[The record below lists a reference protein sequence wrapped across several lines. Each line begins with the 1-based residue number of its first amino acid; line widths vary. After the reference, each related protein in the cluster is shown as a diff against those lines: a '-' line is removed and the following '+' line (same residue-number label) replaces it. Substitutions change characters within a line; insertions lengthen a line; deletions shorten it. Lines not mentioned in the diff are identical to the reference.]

1 MTTFTFEAD
10 KSEVEKIRT
19 ILKALGVKKLKI
31 KEDPSESTEK
41 IKYSRKEFDEML
53 DESKKSKSEK
63 VMNSK
68 EDIKNLFDSSIFHL
82 N

>member
-19 ILKALGVKKLKI
+19 ILKALGVKKLKV
-31 KEDPSESTEK
+31 KEDASESAEK
-41 IKYSRKEFDEML
+41 IKYSRKEFDKML

-63 VMNSK
+63 VLNSK
-68 EDIKNLFDSSIFHL
+68 DDVKNLFDSL
-82 N
+82 

>member
-19 ILKALGVKKLKI
+19 ILKALGVKKLKV
-31 KEDPSESTEK
+31 KEDVSESAEK
-41 IKYSRKEFDEML
+41 IKYSSKEFDKML

-63 VMNSK
+63 VLNSK
-68 EDIKNLFDSSIFHL
+68 DDVKNLFDSL
-82 N
+82 

>member
-53 DESKKSKSEK
+53 DESKKSKSQK
-63 VMNSK
+63 VLKSK
-68 EDIKNLFDSSIFHL
+68 DDIKTFFDSI
-82 N
+82 

>member
-19 ILKALGVKKLKI
+19 ILKALGVKKLKV
-31 KEDPSESTEK
+31 KEDASEPSEK

-53 DESKKSKSEK
+53 DESKKIKSDK
-63 VMNSK
+63 LLNSK
-68 EDIKNLFDSSIFHL
+68 DDVKNLFDSL
-82 N
+82 

>member
-31 KEDPSESTEK
+31 KEDASESTEK
-41 IKYSRKEFDEML
+41 IKYSSKEFDKML

-63 VMNSK
+63 VLNSK
-68 EDIKNLFDSSIFHL
+68 DDVKNLFDSL
-82 N
+82 

>member
-63 VMNSK
+63 VLKSK
-68 EDIKNLFDSSIFHL
+68 DDVKTFFDSI
-82 N
+82 

>member
-53 DESKKSKSEK
+53 DESKKSKSQK
-63 VMNSK
+63 VLKSK
-68 EDIKNLFDSSIFHL
+68 DDVKTFFDSI
-82 N
+82 

>member
-19 ILKALGVKKLKI
+19 ILKALGVKKLKV
-31 KEDPSESTEK
+31 KEDASESTEK
-41 IKYSRKEFDEML
+41 IKYSSKEFDKML

-63 VMNSK
+63 VLNSK
-68 EDIKNLFDSSIFHL
+68 DDVKNLFDSL
-82 N
+82 

>member
-19 ILKALGVKKLKI
+19 ILKALGVKKLKV
-31 KEDPSESTEK
+31 KEDVSDPAEK

-53 DESKKSKSEK
+53 DESKKSKSDK
-63 VMNSK
+63 LLNSK
-68 EDIKNLFDSSIFHL
+68 DDVKNLFDSL
-82 N
+82 